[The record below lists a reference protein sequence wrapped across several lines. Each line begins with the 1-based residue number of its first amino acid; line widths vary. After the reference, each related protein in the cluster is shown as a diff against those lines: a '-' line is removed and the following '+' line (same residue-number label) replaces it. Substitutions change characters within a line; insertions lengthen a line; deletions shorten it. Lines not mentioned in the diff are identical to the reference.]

1 MSLPLR
7 ASDLPKEAADISYR
21 NVTVAGRN
29 PAPLSKESG
38 VGSDRR
44 RRPRDG
50 ALKRARISVAALALA
65 ASFVA
70 SGAVAAPPAPRHLQ
84 LTAHDEPVRDVLL
97 RLGDQ
102 AHLNVSVADDV
113 HGNVNISMHDVTA
126 DEALHAICSQ
136 LRLRCVRDGRTVAVT
151 VESSAVVPLAI
162 VPAARAARTLH
173 ALYPRLTVSADA
185 AANAIVMAGSAI
197 DIQGARAIL
206 QGIDV
211 RDATKPTTEAITL
224 HTQTAQVLADR
235 LRSLYPS
242 AKITVMSRTTM
253 LVSAMPAD
261 LTQIKALATGLDAPT
276 PAPQV
281 QPVSSD
287 AVKVMQRRPQDVARA
302 VNAQIPRV
310 HAAVSGSTVA
320 LSGSPEDVSR
330 AKVLIAQL
338 DLPAYGARYVQ
349 IYRIKNVDA
358 TSVAELIRRSFP
370 DAQVTVDASLNAL
383 SVSATAGDHQRIAD
397 GIARIDGTGASTST
411 GEPGNVVIGNGS
423 TSSHEVIQLQSI
435 VPSQGYGTGTTAQD
449 IASAVQQALSVSN
462 PDLRLVVPNGTQQL
476 IVTGS
481 AQSVRAAKELIA
493 ELDVVPQSVVLD
505 TEILELDESSSR
517 NLGLQLG
524 TTSIG
529 TTFSEVQP
537 TPDPNTG
544 LSGRLIR
551 LQPLTR
557 TGISFQ
563 AQVNLLI
570 QNGKA
575 RVLADPR
582 ITTISGRTATIRAG
596 DSISILTTVGGGS
609 GTVATTQLQTFQTG
623 VTLDITPNVTS
634 NGEISVALHPVVNS
648 LSGFLNN
655 VPQISTRD
663 TQTSVHLRDNET
675 LVIGGLIQ
683 ESTQH
688 QESKL
693 PLLGDLP
700 LIGRAFRNQTT
711 TSTRN
716 ELIIVV
722 TPHVLKGGATTTVP
736 NAAAPPGM
744 VLPTPQPLPTL
755 PPNSRFPSPPP
766 YSATPAP
773 ARTSGARSSQK
784 AGAPTSAPSPRGS
797 ALPFATPTAFAQA
810 NVFVYGSPPPS
821 TYAVA
826 GDAPLIFYAQLSPTV
841 LTPNATVRVSVITT
855 TNVQK
860 VTIGTSSTQIGLSP
874 LGSGTWQGVFPAN
887 ALSLPPTATT
897 VQLTLTAARGDGQS
911 ASIQVPVSLVRQEQQ
926 L

>member
-1 MSLPLR
+1 M
-7 ASDLPKEAADISYR
+7 
-21 NVTVAGRN
+21 V
-29 PAPLSKESG
+29 
-38 VGSDRR
+38 VG
-44 RRPRDG
+44 
-50 ALKRARISVAALALA
+50 LALA
-65 ASFVA
+65 AGFVA
-70 SGAVAAPPAPRHLQ
+70 SGAVAAPPPVQRHIQ
-84 LTAHDEPVRDVLL
+84 LSAHDEPVRDVLL

-113 HGNVNISMHDVTA
+113 HGNVNISMHDVTP
-126 DEALHAICSQ
+126 DEALRAVCSQ
-136 LRLRCVRDGRTVAVT
+136 MRLRCVRQGRTVEVS
-151 VESSAVVPLAI
+151 VESSVVVPLAL
-162 VPAARAARTLH
+162 VPAARAARTLR
-173 ALYPRLTVSADA
+173 ALYPRLTVSADSS
-185 AANAIVMAGSAI
+185 ANAVVLAGSAA

-224 HTQTAQVLADR
+224 RTQTAQTLADR
-235 LRSLYPS
+235 LRTLYPS
-242 AKITVMSRTTM
+242 AKITVMSRSTM

-261 LTQIKALATGLDAPT
+261 LQQIRALATGLDAAT

-281 QPVSSD
+281 APVTSD
-287 AVKVMQRRPQDVARA
+287 AVKVLQRRPQDVARA
-302 VNAQIPRV
+302 ISAQIPRV
-310 HAAVSGSTVA
+310 HAAVSGPAVT
-320 LSGSPEDVSR
+320 LTGSPEDVSR
-330 AKVLIAQL
+330 AKALIAQL
-338 DLPAYGARYVQ
+338 DLPAYGARFVQ

-383 SVSATAGDHQRIAD
+383 SVAATAGDHQRIAD
-397 GIARIDGTGASTST
+397 GIARIDGTGSSNST
-411 GEPGNVVIGNGS
+411 GEAGNVVVGNGG

-449 IASAVQQALSVSN
+449 LANAVQQALSVSN
-462 PDLRLVVPNGTQQL
+462 PDLRLVVPTGTQSV

-544 LSGRLIR
+544 LTGRLIR

-722 TPHVLKGGATTTVP
+722 TPHVLRGDLTSTVP
-736 NAAAPPGM
+736 NAAVPPGM
-744 VLPTPQPLPTL
+744 SIPTARPLPTL
-755 PPNSRFPSPPP
+755 PPNTAFPTRPPSTPTPAAVRSEGRASPKPSP
-766 YSATPAP
+766 
-773 ARTSGARSSQK
+773 SGAAS
-784 AGAPTSAPSPRGS
+784 PSARAS
-797 ALPFATPTAFAQA
+797 ALPQATPTAFAQA
-810 NVFVYGSPPPS
+810 NTFVFGSPPPS
-821 TYAVA
+821 TYAA
-826 GDAPLIFYAQLSPTV
+826 PGDAPLIFYAQLTPTV
-841 LTPNATVRVSVITT
+841 LTPNATMRLSVITT

-860 VTIGTSSTQIGLSP
+860 VTVGTTSTQIGLSS
-874 LGSGTWQGVFPAN
+874 LGSGTWQGVFPVN

-897 VQLTLTAARGDGQS
+897 VQLTLTAARADGQN
-911 ASIQVPVSLVRQEQQ
+911 ASIQIPVSLVRQEQQ